1 MPIAEIS
8 QYVIAAAFCGVAAW
22 IAISDARHR
31 RIPNLAVLALLAL
44 FLPWCFLAGG
54 VHLGPALAAAGIALA
69 VTMALWLTKIIG
81 AGDSKMFVAVA
92 LFMGL
97 DNLAAVALLTVLIG
111 GVMALASFASRP
123 QRALA
128 MITLRGRG
136 DWGRGIPYGVAI
148 ALAGAIGIW
157 SVLLGL
163 TPQLSW
169 RHDVTVTDMQALIDN
184 DVRAP

>member
-1 MPIAEIS
+1 MPIAEIV
-8 QYVIAAAFCGVAAW
+8 QYVIGAAFCAVAAW
-22 IAISDARHR
+22 IAISDIRHR
-31 RIPNLAVLALLAL
+31 RIPNLALLVLLAL

-54 VHLGPALAAAGIALA
+54 VHFGPAIVAAAIALV

-81 AGDSKMFVAVA
+81 AGDSKMFATVA

-97 DNLAAVALLTVLIG
+97 DNLPAMALLTVLIG

-123 QRALA
+123 RRALA
-128 MITLRGRG
+128 MITLRGKG

-157 SVLLGL
+157 SSLLGL
-163 TPQLSW
+163 TPQIAW
-169 RHDVTVTDMQALIDN
+169 RHDVTVEDMQALID
-184 DVRAP
+184 DGRTP